1 MFRKYTFI
9 LTFLVNVISL
19 HGQAIDTTSFI
30 LPQIQACSGDT
41 IFLPVTTENFQNVR
55 GFQFFI
61 KWDANQLKLIDTCD
75 LFHPSV
81 FGNQFALDQLTL
93 LFFPLIANPDDPVNL
108 PDGDTIITLK
118 FVVLN
123 LDSPAS
129 VFFNESPPSINSQV
143 TVNSPISGA
152 SAITFRPKTQTGSVS
167 FLDLNM
173 DLQLAS
179 SPITCV
185 AAGQISVYSAIPGLN
200 YAWFAAG
207 TLYASTPDTTVIFG
221 GEYTL
226 VANRGTCI
234 DTQLVNVAYDTL
246 APPLPAIADDTINC
260 RVAMAT
266 LSPDFIN
273 GSFDYQW
280 IGPAQDTNSGPN
292 LEVATAGLYVLET
305 NNPANGCVRRDT
317 AYVIDQSQSPEISL
331 VNSGGLDCRRDTAYI
346 IALYLDSLS
355 LELEWRDEQGG
366 LATQADTL
374 WISQAGQY
382 FLYAIDPIS
391 GCTAVDS
398 LEIMEDRTLP
408 NATIQGDSVLD
419 CRRPSLSLQPDN
431 LPPHASLE
439 WRDEIGNLLSTQAI
453 LDWAAPGLLSLLLTD
468 TLNGCEASA
477 AITISSDFAIPQVN
491 LAPPTDTL
499 TCGLTQISLVGW
511 SSAVG
516 LAFQW
521 LAGGQ
526 PLSNGPSLNVNE
538 PGFYTLIATD
548 TLNGCDTI
556 LLAQIFQDTLT
567 PEFTITGGTLLT
579 CNENAIELNIQ
590 SNLAAGQCEWL
601 GIGNN
606 CSTLVSLPDTYIAI
620 VTNLHNQCTALDS
633 VTVTRAD
640 SLPPIV
646 AQVEGLINCRD
657 TSVKLFTDNLY
668 EHTVYTW
675 LDTALDTLSTGSI
688 AFANAAGIYTL
699 IASDSL
705 TGCTSQQYVTV
716 EEDQRLPSGQ
726 ATSPSTLDCD
736 TPFAPLLAEQLS
748 IGVIAEWQD
757 NTGMLLAAAQ
767 ASQPGTYYLLLTDT
781 LSGCIALDSVEV
793 VADFTLPSLSLDIQ
807 DERPV
812 LTCVRTKIELTAQ
825 SEAGAAFFWL
835 NAAGDTIVRT
845 AAFEANTPGLFRLLV
860 QSSVNGCTRD
870 TVLAIIENRITPL
883 AEIRIEQDF
892 DCAAEEAVLSAAPG
906 NHYSYEWS
914 GPALTVDP
922 LNTAIAT
929 AFETGRYNLEVIDTL
944 NGCSSSTSIELNA
957 DPDGIQAVLFAVR
970 PIGCNQTAN
979 GSLLVMGSEG
989 GEPPYFYTL
998 NGEPLGSSSQ
1008 ADGLSAGSYALT
1020 AIDARGC
1027 RFDTTITIFP
1037 ASGHELSL
1045 SPPNTS
1051 INLGDSI
1058 LLAAAVDID
1067 PERIQQISWYVEG
1080 RLVCDSCFTFI
1091 AKPQTTTFYQVVTID
1106 EDGCT
1111 SQAQA
1116 EVRVAKGAM
1125 YYAPNAF
1132 SPNSDGS
1139 NDVFVIYPTSVVRQI
1154 LSFSIYDRWGNQV
1167 YLERPAI
1174 NQSLQGWNGDFRAK
1188 PATTGVYTFMA
1199 ELTLANEKHELIS
1212 GEVLLLR

>member
-1 MFRKYTFI
+1 MFKKYAFI
-9 LTFLVNVISL
+9 LTILVNVISL

-30 LPQIQACSGDT
+30 LPQVQACPGDT
-41 IFLPVTTENFQNVR
+41 IFLPVTTENFLNVR

-61 KWDANQLKLIDTCD
+61 KWDANQLNLIDTCD

-81 FGNQFALDQLTL
+81 FGNQFAMDQLTL
-93 LFFPLIANPDDPVNL
+93 LFFPLIANPDDPVDL
-108 PDGDTIITLK
+108 PDGDTIIILK

-179 SPITCV
+179 SPITCA
-185 AAGQISVYSAIPGLN
+185 AAGQISVFSAIPDLN

-246 APPLPAIADDTINC
+246 GPPFTTIADDTINC
-260 RVAMAT
+260 RVAMAM

-292 LEVATAGLYVLET
+292 LEVAAAGLYVLET
-305 NNPANGCVRRDT
+305 NNPTNGCVRRDT
-317 AYVIDQSQSPEISL
+317 AYVIDQSQSPDISL
-331 VNSGGLDCRRDTAYI
+331 VNSGGLDCRRDIAYI

-355 LELEWRDEQGG
+355 LELEWRDAQGE
-366 LATQADTL
+366 LAAQSDTL

-453 LDWAAPGLLSLLLTD
+453 LDWAAPGLISLLLTD

-477 AITISSDFAIPQVN
+477 AITISSDFALPQVN
-491 LAPPTDTL
+491 LVVPTDTL
-499 TCGLTQISLVGW
+499 TCGLTQISLEGW
-511 SSAVG
+511 SSVVG

-521 LAGGQ
+521 SAEGQ
-526 PLSNGPSLNVNE
+526 TLSDEPSLNINE
-538 PGFYTLIATD
+538 PGFYVLLATD
-548 TLNGCDTI
+548 SLNGCDTI
-556 LLAQIFQDTLT
+556 LQAQIFQDTLT
-567 PEFTITGGTLLT
+567 PDFTITGGTLLT

-606 CSTLVSLPDTYIAI
+606 CSASISLPGTYIAM
-620 VTNLHNQCTALDS
+620 VTNSNNQCTALDS

-640 SLPPIV
+640 SLPPIA
-646 AQVEGLINCRD
+646 AQVEGIINCRD
-657 TSVKLFTDNLY
+657 TSVRLFTDTLY

-675 LDTALDTLSTGSI
+675 LDTTLDTLSTGAI

-705 TGCTSQQYVTV
+705 TGCTSRQYVTV
-716 EEDQRLPSGQ
+716 EEDQSLPTGQ
-726 ATSPSTLDCD
+726 AASPSTLDCD

-748 IGVIAEWQD
+748 VGATVEWQD
-757 NTGMLLAAAQ
+757 STGMLLSAAQ

-807 DERPV
+807 DEPPV
-812 LTCVRTKIELTAQ
+812 LTCVRTTIELTAQ
-825 SEAGAAFFWL
+825 SDAGAAFFWL
-835 NAAGDTIVRT
+835 NAAGDTLVRT

-860 QSSVNGCTRD
+860 QSSVNACTRD
-870 TVLAIIENRITPL
+870 TVFAIIENRVTPL

-906 NHYSYEWS
+906 NHYSYDWS
-914 GPALTVDP
+914 GPALMVDA
-922 LNTAIAT
+922 LNTAMAT
-929 AFETGRYNLEVIDTL
+929 VFETGIYNLEVIDTL
-944 NGCSSSTSIELNA
+944 NGCRSSASIELNA

-979 GSLLVMGSEG
+979 GSLLVNGSEG

-998 NGEPLGSSSQ
+998 NGEPLGASGQ

-1020 AIDARGC
+1020 AIDGRGC
-1027 RFDTTITIFP
+1027 RFDTTFTIFP
-1037 ASGHELSL
+1037 ASGHALSL
-1045 SPPNTS
+1045 SPSNAS

-1058 LLAAAVDID
+1058 PLTALVDLAPELL
-1067 PERIQQISWYVEG
+1067 QQINWYADG
-1080 RLVCDSCFTFI
+1080 QLVCESCLSFT
-1091 AKPQTTTFYQVVTID
+1091 AKPKITTFYEVVTVD
-1106 EDGCT
+1106 ENGCT
-1111 SQAQA
+1111 SLARA
-1116 EVRVAKGAM
+1116 EVRVVKRKLF
-1125 YYAPNAF
+1125 YAPNAF
-1132 SPNSDGS
+1132 SPNHDGR
-1139 NDVFVIYPTSVVRQI
+1139 NDRFVIYPSESVKAI
-1154 LSFSIYDRWGNQV
+1154 NSFTVYDRWGGQM
-1167 YLERPAI
+1167 YQESSGTLEME
-1174 NQSLQGWNGDFRAK
+1174 GWDGLYRGT
-1188 PATTGVYTFMA
+1188 PTATGLYIYMA
-1199 ELTLANEKHELIS
+1199 EMELVDGQQVVIQ
-1212 GEVLLLR
+1212 GEVVVVR